1 MYKEKV
7 VGFLVVIIA
16 IPDCKYLLS
25 ISMTIKRDMCIYT
38 GNQENPWHMHGH
50 SLSKGIQNNNNWKS
64 FLELLLWGQSWLV
77 YVYRYICIITK
88 EHQWCLWISCQAE
101 ELRLLCWAN
110 HPLSFGLGQRGLTI
124 EVQWTPQNLK
134 GIKHSCLH

>member
-1 MYKEKV
+1 MHKEKV

-16 IPDCKYLLS
+16 IPDCKYLLY
-25 ISMTIKRDMCIYT
+25 ISMTIKRDICIYT